1 MIRALRTR
9 TANLARTW
17 EGSALYESTVLQS
30 ASSLL
35 SMVFGLC
42 FWTIAA
48 WGLLPA
54 DVGVG
59 AGLVPLMTLIAN
71 GANPGLGIAMM
82 RFLPRV
88 QEASQ
93 ERLLALSAIARVA
106 MLAVPVGLVAVTI
119 AQAWTPE
126 LFYSRRS
133 IPVLTYIA
141 GAGIIWAV
149 STAQEQM
156 IVGLRRPRLLVLKV
170 TVFGVVRLGLLWLA
184 VAFLF
189 SDEKGFGVLFAWCGG
204 ALLACLAVQSRI
216 GFAMP
221 TLALWPGMTSYG
233 LKNWLPQVAGIAPQ
247 FLFPLIVVSAFG
259 VSANSQ
265 FYAAWMAATVL
276 FVVAASAANALLA
289 EGSRPTADRRGSI
302 VRALIFTEIIV
313 VPASVALAL
322 GSDLALGVL
331 GPTYKEAGPLLRI
344 LAVSGPLY
352 GFNAICLA
360 TNQLRHNMMV
370 VNAAHLTVT
379 ILTLLA
385 VYLAGDFGI
394 TALGIGWLAGQL
406 LVAVWFLAWLVA
418 SGVLKQTREHVCTAI
433 LGRPNALLVQSEHPS
448 RSARNDQPYSTS
460 VDSHTGAGIDRS

>member
-1 MIRALRTR
+1 M
-9 TANLARTW
+9 
-17 EGSALYESTVLQS
+17 YESTVLQS

-35 SMVFGLC
+35 SMVFGIC

-48 WGLLPA
+48 WGLSPA

-59 AGLVPLMTLIAN
+59 AGLVPLVTLIAN

-93 ERLLALSAIARVA
+93 ERLLALSAVARVA
-106 MLAVPVGLVAVTI
+106 ILAVPVSLVAATV

-133 IPVLTYIA
+133 ISVLAFVA
-141 GAGIIWAV
+141 GAGIMWAV

-170 TVFGVVRLGLLWLA
+170 AVFGVVRLGLLWLA

-189 SDEKGFGVLFAWCGG
+189 PGEKGFGVLFAWCGG
-204 ALLACLAVQSRI
+204 ALLACLAVQCRI
-216 GFAMP
+216 GFTMP
-221 TLALWPGMTSYG
+221 TLALWPGMASYG

-302 VRALIFTEIIV
+302 VRALIFTEIVV
-313 VPASVALAL
+313 VPASVALAI
-322 GSDLALGVL
+322 GGDLALAVL

-352 GFNAICLA
+352 GFNAIFLA
-360 TNQLRHNMMV
+360 TNQLRHNLMV

-379 ILTLLA
+379 TLA
-385 VYLAGDFGI
+385 VFAVQLAQDLGI
-394 TALGIGWLAGQL
+394 TALGIGWLAGQS
-406 LVAVWFLAWLVA
+406 LVATWFLAWLIA
-418 SGVLKQTREHVCTAI
+418 SGVLKQAREHVCTAI
-433 LGRPNALLVQSEHPS
+433 LGRSNALPFQSEPPS
-448 RSARNDQPYSTS
+448 KSASNDEPYSSS
-460 VDSHTGAGIDRS
+460 VNSHTRPGIDHS